1 MSVTIGVT
9 GGIGSGKTT
18 VCKVFRP
25 LGIPVF
31 EADVI
36 AKEIINTNE
45 NLRGRISQLFGS
57 DVYNSDGFIK
67 RKKLA
72 DIVFRDERKLNQ
84 LNGLVHPAVRDEF
97 LLWSEQK
104 KNYPYVVLEAAIL
117 FESGFDSLTDYTILV
132 TAPEDERLKR
142 VVLRDGSSTAEVKER
157 MDRQFPERKKQELA
171 DIVLQNDN
179 RHLIIPDII
188 KIDKKLREN
197 GKIW

>member
-18 VCKVFRP
+18 VCKVFRL

>member
-18 VCKVFRP
+18 VCKVFRL

-142 VVLRDGSSTAEVKER
+142 VVLRDGSSAAEVKER